1 MDFTIVEGLARIGND
16 GNVLAPCYT
25 DAVATRDR
33 PLEILVVENNPADA
47 RLTIETFKEVG
58 VTDGI
63 LCIPDGDDALAY
75 LRREGA
81 HSGASLPHLI
91 FLDLNL
97 PKTPGLTVLAEIK
110 NNPKL
115 KVIPVVVVSGSN
127 DPHEIREAY
136 ELHASCFIY
145 KPSNLNQFIRFI
157 RSCYEFWGTVVT
169 LPPM

>member
-1 MDFTIVEGLARIGND
+1 
-16 GNVLAPCYT
+16 
-25 DAVATRDR
+25 VATRNR
-33 PLEILVVENNPADA
+33 PLEILVIENNPADA

-58 VTDGI
+58 VNDGI
-63 LCIPDGDDALAY
+63 LCIPDGDQALAY
-75 LRREGA
+75 LRQEGA

-97 PKTPGLTVLAEIK
+97 PKKPGLAVLAEIK

-115 KVIPVVVVSGSN
+115 KVIPVAVVSGSN
-127 DPHEIREAY
+127 DPREIREAY
-136 ELHASCFIY
+136 ELHANCFIY
-145 KPSNLNQFIRFI
+145 KPANLNQFIRFI